1 VAALDRSIIAGAE
14 SDEKGGA
21 TISKKLPD
29 IDLGQLEELAHIQCT
44 QEEAAAVLGISQ
56 PTLNRRLKQKEY
68 REAWEHGRAR
78 GRSSLRRRQW
88 EKNSDTML
96 IWLGKQYLGQR
107 DRPELEGDARS
118 AALEYLKLQKGET

>member
-21 TISKKLPD
+21 TISKRLPD

-96 IWLGKQYLGQR
+96 IWLGKQILGQR
-107 DRPELEGDARS
+107 DTPENPGDARS
-118 AALEYLKLQKGET
+118 AAEEYLRLQKGE